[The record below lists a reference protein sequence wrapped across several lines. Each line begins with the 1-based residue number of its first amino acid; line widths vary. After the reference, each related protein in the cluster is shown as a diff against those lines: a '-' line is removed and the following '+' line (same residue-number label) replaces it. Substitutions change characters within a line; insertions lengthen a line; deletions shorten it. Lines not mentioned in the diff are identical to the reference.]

1 MSKTR
6 KVPSLILL
14 AAASIAL
21 MFGVVGCGKNDTQQT
36 SAQNQPA
43 QTDQSQDPAAAAN
56 MAPTDASQAPAAAQQ
71 QQPATQPAQQTYRQP
86 ASQPA
91 QQTYQQPAPS
101 DQNYQQPAPA
111 QDQNYSDNGYDT
123 NEQDASYGQ

>member
-56 MAPTDASQAPAAAQQ
+56 LAPTDATQATGTNQ
-71 QQPATQPAQQTYRQP
+71 QQPASPADLPTACEP
-86 ASQPA
+86 ACAAACAVGSELSTACCRAGPELFQ
-91 QQTYQQPAPS
+91 
-101 DQNYQQPAPA
+101 
-111 QDQNYSDNGYDT
+111 
-123 NEQDASYGQ
+123 